1 MSNLQLRNTSDGNMY
16 EVCLEEDGIRKCC
29 FVSSMHL
36 VQDHEKQLRNAI
48 KRESLKA
55 FVADAAQRAICD
67 I

>member
-1 MSNLQLRNTSDGNMY
+1 MSNLQLRNTEDGNMY

-36 VQDHEKQLRNAI
+36 VQDHERQLRDAI

-67 I
+67 V

>member
-1 MSNLQLRNTSDGNMY
+1 MSQLQLRNTDDGNMY

-36 VQDHEKQLRNAI
+36 VQDHEKQLRDAI

-67 I
+67 V

>member
-1 MSNLQLRNTSDGNMY
+1 MSQLQLRNTEDGNMY

-36 VQDHEKQLRNAI
+36 IQDHEKQLRDAI

-55 FVADAAQRAICD
+55 FVADASQRAICD
-67 I
+67 V

>member
-1 MSNLQLRNTSDGNMY
+1 MSQLQLRNTEDGNMY

-36 VQDHEKQLRNAI
+36 VQDHEKQLRDAI

-67 I
+67 V

>member
-1 MSNLQLRNTSDGNMY
+1 MSHLQLRNTEDGNMY

-67 I
+67 V

>member
-1 MSNLQLRNTSDGNMY
+1 MSNLQLRNTEDGNMY

-36 VQDHEKQLRNAI
+36 VQDHEKQLREAI

-67 I
+67 V

>member
-1 MSNLQLRNTSDGNMY
+1 MSLLQLRNTEDGNMY

-36 VQDHEKQLRNAI
+36 VQDHEKQLRDAI

-55 FVADAAQRAICD
+55 FVADAAQQAICD
-67 I
+67 V

>member
-1 MSNLQLRNTSDGNMY
+1 MSQLQLRNTEDGNMY

-36 VQDHEKQLRNAI
+36 VQDHERQLRDAI

-67 I
+67 V

>member
-1 MSNLQLRNTSDGNMY
+1 MSQLQLRNTEDGNMY

-36 VQDHEKQLRNAI
+36 VQDHEKQLRDAI

>member
-1 MSNLQLRNTSDGNMY
+1 MSQLQLRSTEDGNMY

-36 VQDHEKQLRNAI
+36 VQDHEKQLRDAI

-67 I
+67 V

>member
-1 MSNLQLRNTSDGNMY
+1 MKPLELRNTEDGTMY

-36 VQDHEKQLRNAI
+36 VDDHRKQLEDAI

>member
-1 MSNLQLRNTSDGNMY
+1 MSQLQLRNTEDGNMY

-67 I
+67 V

>member
-1 MSNLQLRNTSDGNMY
+1 MSGLQLRSTPDGEMY

-36 VQDHEKQLRNAI
+36 VDGHEKQLRDAI

-55 FVADAAQRAICD
+55 FVETAAQRAVCD
-67 I
+67 V